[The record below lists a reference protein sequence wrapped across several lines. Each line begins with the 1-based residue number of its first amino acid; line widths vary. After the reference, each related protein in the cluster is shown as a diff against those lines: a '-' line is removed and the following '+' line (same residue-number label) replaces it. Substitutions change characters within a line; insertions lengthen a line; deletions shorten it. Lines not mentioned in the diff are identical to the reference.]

1 MEANKSIINK
11 VSNFKIKAGPL
22 GMAEGETTEASYS
35 GLGKSSI
42 PHSEL
47 EESLEVTFYFLKL
60 LCIYLLFL
68 AVLGLHCC
76 SWTFSGCL
84 ARV

>member
-22 GMAEGETTEASYS
+22 GMAEGETTEASFS

-60 LCIYLLFL
+60 LCIY
-68 AVLGLHCC
+68 
-76 SWTFSGCL
+76 
-84 ARV
+84 

>member
-1 MEANKSIINK
+1 MGANKSIINK

-22 GMAEGETTEASYS
+22 GMAEGETTEASFS

-47 EESLEVTFYFLKL
+47 EESLEVTFYF
-60 LCIYLLFL
+60 
-68 AVLGLHCC
+68 
-76 SWTFSGCL
+76 
-84 ARV
+84 